1 MDTLVI
7 PANFTED
14 LEKKAMDEHCNVVG
28 IEEMSITYTQPA
40 DTCSDSEEI
49 QHLTI
54 TTQMG
59 NAVGDGEE
67 GFYFNIT
74 IPEGE
79 HWSVDEGD
87 SLMALVEDFKQRL
100 YMTTKH
106 KDEDSAINNIIK
118 KKSSNM
124 S

>member
-1 MDTLVI
+1 MDTIVI

-14 LEKKAMDEHCNVVG
+14 LEKKAMDEKCDVVG

-40 DTCSDSEEI
+40 DSCSNPDEV

-54 TTQMG
+54 TTQM
-59 NAVGDGEE
+59 NVAVSDGEE

-87 SLMALVEDFKQRL
+87 SLMALVEDFKKRL
-100 YMTTKH
+100 YMVTDTRKVESV
-106 KDEDSAINNIIK
+106 K
-118 KKSSNM
+118 
-124 S
+124 